1 MKDCKNMEKV
11 YEAVELLNDFCA
23 ETACI
28 ECPIRKSCNKI
39 SRSIPVGTAILKS
52 IKRNPDLLEVE

>member
-23 ETACI
+23 ETACPD
-28 ECPIRKSCNKI
+28 CPIRKSCNKI
-39 SRSIPVGTAILKS
+39 SKSISIGMAILKS
-52 IKRNPDLLEVE
+52 IKRD